1 MDNVYRQSIYC
12 LQGLLF
18 DKALCD
24 RQNLIM
30 IVASYVNLTGE
41 ESDE

>member
-1 MDNVYRQSIYC
+1 MMSVDI
-12 LQGLLF
+12 LFAWHLF

-24 RQNLIM
+24 RLSLIM
-30 IVASYVNLTGE
+30 IVASYVNHTGE